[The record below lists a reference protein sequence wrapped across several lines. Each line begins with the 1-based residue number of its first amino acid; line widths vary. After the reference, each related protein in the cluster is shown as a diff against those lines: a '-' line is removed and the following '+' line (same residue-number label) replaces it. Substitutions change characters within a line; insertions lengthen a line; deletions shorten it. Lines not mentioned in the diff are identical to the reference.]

1 MQGHFIHQILNEQI
15 MKNIFLF
22 ILTQCC
28 GSYIFGQQY
37 HIDSSFGTN
46 GVQFI
51 AQSREL
57 NAIGLRSNN
66 ALIFAG
72 YQMISGSINTR
83 MVLNALHSDG
93 SPDASFGING
103 VQTTIIN
110 NTDYAYDCIVQ
121 ADGKIVSVGTH
132 SVGNT
137 QSGPALWFPFIARY
151 HANGVLDSSFGTN
164 GIRAFNIGTESNFA
178 KVKVLPNGKILA
190 AGNIFNG
197 LTLQFLLVQL
207 NADGTFDNTF
217 GTNGL
222 RVSSFSNDVGL
233 WDLDIL
239 QDGSIVVAGN
249 EGPYDPSPNPN
260 FDIQM
265 CLMKFNS
272 LGKVD
277 SSFGTNGIV
286 FHNPDLFTDDIIFN
300 LHEQSDGKLIAS
312 GVGNNEGMILRF
324 LSNGILDSTYDGDG
338 IKTPG
343 HVVRVSAL
351 QQDDQLI
358 TANAFLNGSGQDF
371 KLLRYRYDGSLDT
384 TFGINGMIHHDL
396 PGISNYSHYM
406 ILDSVGDMIV
416 CGFSDSTSIV
426 TKYKK
431 QGASPTTI
439 YNAMNK
445 AKDFFV
451 YPNPVMDELSFRV
464 PENVSDSDQFQILD
478 AAGNLLHRIDASSIM
493 PLQAYLYRLPKM
505 DLAPGQYY
513 FKWISGSG
521 IQTTTFLKR
530 D

>member
-1 MQGHFIHQILNEQI
+1 MKYFFLLLNILCCQE
-15 MKNIFLF
+15 FLWG
-22 ILTQCC
+22 Q
-28 GSYIFGQQY
+28 SYL
-37 HIDSSFGTN
+37 IDSSFGNN

-51 AQSREL
+51 STSREL
-57 NAIGLRSNN
+57 NAIALRSNQE
-66 ALIFAG
+66 LVFAG
-72 YQMISGSINTR
+72 YQMIPSSINTR
-83 MVLNALHSDG
+83 MVINALMPDG
-93 SPDASFGING
+93 SPLASFGSNG
-103 VQTTIIN
+103 TQTTMIN
-110 NTDYAYDCIVQ
+110 NMDYAYDCAVQ
-121 ADGKIVSVGTH
+121 SDGKIIAVGTH
-132 SVGNT
+132 SIGNT
-137 QSGPALWFPFIARY
+137 SSGPAVQFPFIARY
-151 HANGVLDSSFGTN
+151 QSNGDLDSSFATN
-164 GIRAFNIGTESNFA
+164 GIRKLTLGTESNFA
-178 KVKVLPNGKILA
+178 KVKVLASGKILA

-197 LTLQFLLVQL
+197 LTLQFLLAQL
-207 NADGTFDNTF
+207 NADGTFDLGF

-222 RVSSFSNDVGL
+222 VISTFTNDVGL

-272 LGKVD
+272 FGKVD

-312 GVGNNEGMILRF
+312 GVGNNAGMILRF

-358 TANAFLNGSGQDF
+358 TANAFLNGTGQDF
-371 KLLRYRYDGSLDT
+371 KLLRYRNDGSLDT

-406 ILDSVGDMIV
+406 ILDSVGDIIV

-431 QGASPTTI
+431 QGAGPASI
-439 YNAMNK
+439 FSSMNK

-451 YPNPVMDELSFRV
+451 YPNPVLNEISFVV
-464 PENVSDSDQFQILD
+464 PENVSVSDQFQILD
-478 AAGNLLHRIDASSIM
+478 ASGKLLHRINASSIM
-493 PLQAYLYRLPKM
+493 PIQTHTYRLPLK

-513 FKWISGSG
+513 LKWISRGG
-521 IQTTTFLKR
+521 VQTTSFLKWY
-530 D
+530 